1 MRIQET
7 LRCII
12 IALTVLSFSAFG
24 GEITVYTNLESDE
37 VADYVKVV
45 QKDLP
50 DIKINV
56 PRLSTGD
63 LAAQQCS
70 DHRPQPLPE
79 PLPKHRTRDPRLD
92 DGLRLRQGDRG
103 R

>member
-63 LAAQQCS
+63 LRRPAMFRSSAAAAT
-70 DHRPQPLPE
+70 
-79 PLPKHRTRDPRLD
+79 RTSS
-92 DGLRLRQGDRG
+92 
-103 R
+103 